1 MGTIS
6 KMAEKCQKC
15 PDRDKCDHKRM
26 EACAYIEIPKNA
38 AIPNAMPNGIYGA
51 SVNVGGA
58 FTISREKLAKEI
70 EQSLSK
76 RFSIGCGW

>member
-6 KMAEKCQKC
+6 QMAEKCQKC

-26 EACAYIEIPKNA
+26 EMCAYIDEPKI
-38 AIPNAMPNGIYGA
+38 AIPNATPNGINDVA
-51 SVNVGGA
+51 INIGGS
-58 FTISREKLAKEI
+58 FTISREKLVKEI

-76 RFSIGCGW
+76 RLSIGCGW